1 VVISGFFVPKQLV
14 FCTGFGAKDQE
25 QMAKD
30 RVTETLLEAL
40 REALTIS
47 SEQPIFKAGNR
58 AGLFSGRTG
67 VHAEAA
73 DRAKREGLLEI
84 VRTEVKGK
92 ATIEWAR
99 ITPAG
104 VNFLY
109 EHESPLDVLSDL
121 RELLQNNQH
130 ALPVWLGQM
139 QAALEQLS
147 ARLSQEAQRWSEQLE
162 ALQNRV
168 TEALQRA
175 GTSGS
180 NLSNGMLSAVPWA
193 TEALAYL
200 DRRAV
205 ADNAGPCTLRELFAA
220 LKPVHADLSLAS
232 FHAGLRRLQDGRIVR
247 LLPAANGALSEPEY
261 ALLDGGALLYFV
273 SR

>member
-1 VVISGFFVPKQLV
+1 
-14 FCTGFGAKDQE
+14 
-25 QMAKD
+25 MAKD
-30 RVTETLLEAL
+30 KLTETLLEAL
-40 REALTIS
+40 RQALTNAG
-47 SEQPIFKAGNR
+47 EQPIFKTGNR
-58 AGLFSGRTG
+58 AGLFGGRIG

-109 EHESPLDVLSDL
+109 EHESPLRVLSDL
-121 RELLQNNQH
+121 QELLQSNQH
-130 ALPVWLGQM
+130 ALPVWLSEM
-139 QAALEQLS
+139 QDTLQQLS
-147 ARLSQEAQRWSEQLE
+147 ARLNQEAQRWSEQLE

-180 NLSNGMLSAVPWA
+180 KLSNGMLSAVPWA

-200 DRRAV
+200 DRRAA
-205 ADNAGPCTLRELFAA
+205 ADDAGPCTLRELFAA

-247 LLPAANGALSEPEY
+247 LLPAANGAQVLSEPEY
-261 ALLDGGALLYFV
+261 ALLDGGDLLYFV
-273 SR
+273 SP

>member
-1 VVISGFFVPKQLV
+1 
-14 FCTGFGAKDQE
+14 
-25 QMAKD
+25 MAKD
-30 RVTETLLEAL
+30 KLTETLLEAL
-40 REALTIS
+40 RQALTNS
-47 SEQPIFKAGNR
+47 GEKPIFKAGNQ

-73 DRAKREGLLEI
+73 DRAKREELLEI
-84 VRTEVKGK
+84 LRTEVKGK

-109 EHESPLDVLSDL
+109 EHESPLRVLSDL
-121 RELLQNNQH
+121 QELLQSNQH

-147 ARLSQEAQRWSEQLE
+147 ACLSQEAQRWSEQLE

-175 GTSGS
+175 GMGP

-200 DRRAV
+200 DRRTV

-247 LLPAANGALSEPEY
+247 LLPAANGAQVLSEPEY